1 MSDAAE
7 PVLEL
12 RDVSVEYPG
21 GIRAIDGIQLR
32 VFPHD
37 LLGLL
42 GPNGAGKSTLLAV
55 ILGLQ
60 KPTRGSVR
68 LFGRP
73 VSPEG
78 LRRLGYVPQRPQSTY
93 PDFPATVLEAVL
105 VGRAARARPFRGVTR
120 RERKEA
126 EEILTLLDIH
136 GLRDRRIGR
145 LSGGQTQ
152 RVFVA
157 KALVGKPELL
167 VLDEPTSGMDAQSR
181 REFYLML
188 VHLNRDLGITIVL
201 TSHEVHSVTKLASR
215 IAFLSGILLYELGRG
230 FGISLESLLFG
241 SILLASTNQF
251 LFVAAVLAAVL
262 ALMLFSFSKLVYTTF
277 NETQAQ
283 AAGIRTAFFDYML
296 SALAGVAVI
305 ISIPIAG
312 ILLIAALLVLPGL
325 TSIQVARSF
334 RETMVLSPV
343 FGLASVVVGLLASLV
358 LDVAPGATIVLSG
371 LGILLAVVT
380 ARKIGE
386 FASRE

>member
-55 ILGLQ
+55 VLGLQ
-60 KPTRGSVR
+60 KPTRGTVR
-68 LFGRP
+68 LFGAA

-93 PDFPATVLEAVL
+93 PDFPATVLETVL
-105 VGRAARARPFRGVTR
+105 LGRASRARPFRGVSR

-136 GLRDRRIGR
+136 DLRDRRIGR

-181 REFYLML
+181 REVFPLL
-188 VHLNRDLGITIVL
+188 VDP
-201 TSHEVHSVTKLASR
+201 EP
-215 IAFLSGILLYELGRG
+215 
-230 FGISLESLLFG
+230 
-241 SILLASTNQF
+241 
-251 LFVAAVLAAVL
+251 
-262 ALMLFSFSKLVYTTF
+262 
-277 NETQAQ
+277 
-283 AAGIRTAFFDYML
+283 DPP
-296 SALAGVAVI
+296 
-305 ISIPIAG
+305 ISI
-312 ILLIAALLVLPGL
+312 
-325 TSIQVARSF
+325 
-334 RETMVLSPV
+334 
-343 FGLASVVVGLLASLV
+343 GLACHE
-358 LDVAPGATIVLSG
+358 
-371 LGILLAVVT
+371 
-380 ARKIGE
+380 R
-386 FASRE
+386 

>member
-1 MSDAAE
+1 MSDATE

-12 RDVSVEYPG
+12 RDVAVEYSG
-21 GIRAIDGIQLR
+21 GIRAIDGIRLR

-73 VSPEG
+73 VSPDYLLEG

-93 PDFPATVLEAVL
+93 PDFPATVLETVL
-105 VGRAARARPFRGVTR
+105 LGRAARARPFRGVTR

-136 GLRDRRIGR
+136 DLRGRRIGR

-201 TSHEVHSVTKLASR
+201 TSHEVHSVTKLANR
-215 IAFLSGILLYELGRG
+215 IAFLSGT
-230 FGISLESLLFG
+230 LLFDG
-241 SILLASTNQF
+241 DP
-251 LFVAAVLAAVL
+251 VAFERHPAHIDLEDFPEAV
-262 ALMLFSFSKLVYTTF
+262 MPK
-277 NETQAQ
+277 
-283 AAGIRTAFFDYML
+283 
-296 SALAGVAVI
+296 
-305 ISIPIAG
+305 P
-312 ILLIAALLVLPGL
+312 
-325 TSIQVARSF
+325 
-334 RETMVLSPV
+334 
-343 FGLASVVVGLLASLV
+343 
-358 LDVAPGATIVLSG
+358 
-371 LGILLAVVT
+371 
-380 ARKIGE
+380 
-386 FASRE
+386 

>member
-1 MSDAAE
+1 MSDATE

-12 RDVSVEYPG
+12 RDVAVEYPG
-21 GIRAIDGIQLR
+21 GIRAIDGIRLR

-93 PDFPATVLEAVL
+93 PDFPATVLETVL
-105 VGRAARARPFRGVTR
+105 LGRAARARPFRGVTR

-136 GLRDRRIGR
+136 DLRGRRIGR

-215 IAFLSGILLYELGRG
+215 IAFLSGT
-230 FGISLESLLFG
+230 LLFDG
-241 SILLASTNQF
+241 DP
-251 LFVAAVLAAVL
+251 VAFERHPAHIDLEDFPEAV
-262 ALMLFSFSKLVYTTF
+262 MPK
-277 NETQAQ
+277 
-283 AAGIRTAFFDYML
+283 
-296 SALAGVAVI
+296 
-305 ISIPIAG
+305 P
-312 ILLIAALLVLPGL
+312 
-325 TSIQVARSF
+325 
-334 RETMVLSPV
+334 
-343 FGLASVVVGLLASLV
+343 
-358 LDVAPGATIVLSG
+358 
-371 LGILLAVVT
+371 
-380 ARKIGE
+380 
-386 FASRE
+386 